1 MRPQKNLEYRREARR
16 NFAKERDAINA
27 TQTPKQR
34 LEILDKR
41 LGKGEGAVRERA
53 RLARLLN
60 KQPAEAPAA
69 TDTAEERPQGTEDS
83 DPKPK
88 KKAKAKKSD

>member
-16 NFAKERDAINA
+16 NLAKERDAINA

-53 RLARLLN
+53 RIARLLN
-60 KQPAEAPAA
+60 KQPAPEPTA
-69 TDTAEERPQGTEDS
+69 DTETPETPQEPQD
-83 DPKPK
+83 KPK
-88 KKAKAKKSD
+88 KKAKPKKSE